1 MRIRRVRKL
10 TVLTAATAALAVA
23 GTGIALAVWTVSGS
37 GSGAGAATVAQN
49 LTITA
54 ITPSGAAASLYPGG
68 PAGSVYFTVA
78 NPNPF
83 AVTITG
89 IQWGTPTS
97 DNTTTCPNSNISL
110 DASAPTTVSI
120 SIPAN
125 TTAGTAYQVP
135 GVLDLAH
142 SAPNGCQG
150 VGFNIPLTVSA
161 TQQ

>member
-1 MRIRRVRKL
+1 VRRKKL
-10 TVLTAATAALAVA
+10 VIGVV
-23 GTGIALAVWTVSGS
+23 GIASGLAISAGIAVAVWTVSGS
-37 GSGAGAATVAQN
+37 GGGAGAATFASG
-49 LTITA
+49 LTVTA
-54 ITPSGAAASLYPGG
+54 VTPSGSAATLYPGG
-68 PAGSVYFTVA
+68 PAAPAHFRVA

-89 IQWGTPTS
+89 ITWGTPTS
-97 DNTTTCPNSNISL
+97 ANPTACPSSNISL

-125 TTAGTAYQVP
+125 ATAGTDYQIP

-142 SAPNGCQG
+142 SAPDGCQG
-150 VGFNIPLTVSA
+150 VAFNIPLTVSA